1 LDRRPAHRSRSAIT
15 DAYDLSAEAW
25 ITGPEPLYRKFA
37 GELVHALAS
46 VVPGPLAGLKVLD
59 LGAGAGAVSGALQAT
74 CARAVALDTSPA
86 MLSGARRCLTG
97 LPAVAADAIRL
108 PFGYRCFD
116 AVLAGFVL
124 NHVPE
129 PWRLLAEAARVTR
142 PQGIL
147 MAMTFAAG
155 DEHPAKA
162 AVEGVARR
170 WGWAPPA
177 WYDEQRRW
185 AALTDTSAG
194 LKEQAEK
201 AGLKAATVD
210 IVEVAAGPRT
220 AMELTYWRL
229 GMAHMAELVT
239 SLSPVQRQDLAA
251 EAAQAIG
258 AQVLPLNRELLIL
271 SSHLPA

>member
-1 LDRRPAHRSRSAIT
+1 
-15 DAYDLSAEAW
+15 
-25 ITGPEPLYRKFA
+25 
-37 GELVHALAS
+37 
-46 VVPGPLAGLKVLD
+46 
-59 LGAGAGAVSGALQAT
+59 
-74 CARAVALDTSPA
+74 
-86 MLSGARRCLTG
+86 M
-97 LPAVAADAIRL
+97 AADAIRL
-108 PFGYRCFD
+108 PFGCRCFD
-116 AVLAGFVL
+116 AVLAGFLL

-129 PWRLLAEAARVTR
+129 PWRLLAEATHVTR

-155 DEHPAKA
+155 DEHRAKA

-170 WGWAPPA
+170 WGWASPA

-185 AALTDTSAG
+185 AALTDTTAG
-194 LKEQAEK
+194 LKDQAEK

-210 IVEVAAGPRT
+210 IVEVDAGPRT
-220 AMELTYWRL
+220 AMELTHWRL

-258 AQVLPLNRELLIL
+258 AQVLPLSRELLIL
-271 SSHLPA
+271 SIHLPA